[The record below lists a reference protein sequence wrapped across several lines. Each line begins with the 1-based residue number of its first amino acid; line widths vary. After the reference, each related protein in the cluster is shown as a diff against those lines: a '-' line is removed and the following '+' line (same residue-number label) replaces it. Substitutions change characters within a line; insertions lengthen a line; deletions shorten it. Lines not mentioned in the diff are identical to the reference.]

1 MFLKKLMDEDGNYN
15 CVDCGA
21 IAPNWASVSHGTF
34 ICINCAGV
42 HGGLGVH
49 ISFVRNN
56 SLDSWS

>member
-1 MFLKKLMDEDGNYN
+1 MDESGNYN

-34 ICINCAGV
+34 ICINCAGI
-42 HGGLGVH
+42 HRGLGVH
-49 ISFVRNN
+49 ISFVRSN